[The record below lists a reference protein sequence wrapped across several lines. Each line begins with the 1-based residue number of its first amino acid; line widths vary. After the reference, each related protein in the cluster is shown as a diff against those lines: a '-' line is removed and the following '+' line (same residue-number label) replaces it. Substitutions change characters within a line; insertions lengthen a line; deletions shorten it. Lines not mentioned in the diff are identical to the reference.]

1 MEKKVLL
8 PVDASTHSKHS
19 IQYAGRI
26 ASAVKKLTYTL
37 LNIQPSVSQFLL
49 EAAQTNLKAKN
60 QLKSVIRT
68 NREDSMKLL
77 EKYKQEMVSM
87 GVAKRRID
95 LTTRPRSLGLAK
107 DVLDYAQ
114 EGLYDAVVVGRRG
127 LSKAAQAFMGSLSAN
142 LVEHSRVI
150 PVWLVDGK
158 VRSKKIMLAVDGS
171 ESALRAVDHV
181 AFMVGDN
188 PEVFL
193 TLFHVIGRGEDFSK
207 IRFEKA
213 DRKSRQRNIARESK
227 EFVDEFHAKGIERLK
242 KGGIRKDRFEIRIS
256 KRVRNVGKAIVD
268 TAKKGKYGTLVI
280 GRSGINK
287 SFFIGSVSRYVIN
300 KASDCVLWI
309 VT

>member
-1 MEKKVLL
+1 
-8 PVDASTHSKHS
+8 
-19 IQYAGRI
+19 
-26 ASAVKKLTYTL
+26 
-37 LNIQPSVSQFLL
+37 
-49 EAAQTNLKAKN
+49 
-60 QLKSVIRT
+60 
-68 NREDSMKLL
+68 
-77 EKYKQEMVSM
+77 
-87 GVAKRRID
+87 
-95 LTTRPRSLGLAK
+95 
-107 DVLDYAQ
+107 
-114 EGLYDAVVVGRRG
+114 
-127 LSKAAQAFMGSLSAN
+127 
-142 LVEHSRVI
+142 
-150 PVWLVDGK
+150 
-158 VRSKKIMLAVDGS
+158 
-171 ESALRAVDHV
+171 
-181 AFMVGDN
+181 MVGDN